1 MKNQNDLIISIV
13 AVVLALI
20 FGGVFMATAREPV
33 KPAPPEAVIV
43 TDAKMPEG
51 AVKFA
56 DSLPG
61 AAASGQAAGGAVGGG
76 GGGGGKLGGGGGQ
89 AASAL

>member
-33 KPAPPEAVIV
+33 KPAPPEAVV
-43 TDAKMPEG
+43 TTDAKMPEG

-61 AAASGQAAGGAVGGG
+61 ATAGGQAAGGGAMG